1 MLPLVAPS
9 AVIELTFDP
18 IVTVGDLSVR
28 LETLGVA
35 LAIFV
40 GLVLAALVA
49 RRTPVDTTRPADA
62 PGDEPGEPT
71 TCVPTTCCTSRSRPS
86 RAP

>member
-9 AVIELTFDP
+9 AVIELAFDP

-35 LAIFV
+35 LAI
-40 GLVLAALVA
+40 
-49 RRTPVDTTRPADA
+49 
-62 PGDEPGEPT
+62 
-71 TCVPTTCCTSRSRPS
+71 
-86 RAP
+86 